1 MQIHNRKNLK
11 QFRKDLRNNLTP
23 AEATLW
29 KELQRNQLDGV
40 KFRRQHSVGK
50 YVVDFY
56 CPSEKLAIE
65 LDGHEHFTVSGSEK
79 DRIKVEYLNGLNI
92 KVLRFENKEVFENL
106 DGVLEEIKLSFN
118 RNRNNHPLPPPC

>member
-29 KELQRNQLDGV
+29 KALQKSQLEGR

-50 YVVDFY
+50 YVLDYY
-56 CPSEKLAIE
+56 CPQEKLAVE
-65 LDGHEHFTVSGSEK
+65 LDGNEHFTVSGSEK
-79 DRIKVEYLNGLNI
+79 DRIRDEYLNGLNI

-106 DGVLEEIKLSFN
+106 DGVLDEIKRSFK
-118 RNRNNHPLPPPC
+118 